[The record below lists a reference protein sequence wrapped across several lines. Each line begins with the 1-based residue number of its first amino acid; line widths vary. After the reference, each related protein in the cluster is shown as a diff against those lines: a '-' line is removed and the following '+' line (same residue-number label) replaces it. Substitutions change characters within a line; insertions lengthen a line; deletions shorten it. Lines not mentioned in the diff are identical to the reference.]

1 MATSTIF
8 NFNFNNSEIV
18 DSTGQWY
25 DATTGTPTTEFIN
38 HDGNTALLQR
48 AYIAETSYLRDI
60 NPVFFQSRD
69 PTFTAHTYTIELQI
83 YPLRDSG
90 GFGPWDGPVL
100 EFNTESD
107 ERGWVSLVSVQRA
120 SKSNTFYWHE
130 YGLGPDGTGIPF
142 LTVTAADGTYNRWYS
157 IRIERV
163 DDGTNTG
170 ATIKIYVDGTLVV
183 NETLTYSQDARRGRI
198 GSSIRYTYRRNSTSP
213 EGAGVAIDNFK
224 LTAGIAPS
232 SVVDVS
238 LANLQRN
245 NANLLSFIKGKVP
258 AVNDGALTIQKNGTN
273 VATFTANQSTAA
285 TANITVP
292 TAVSELTNDSGYLT
306 SSSNLDASKLTSG
319 TVDIA
324 RLPQGALERLIKVA
338 NEAARYALTTA
349 DVQLGDTVQQ
359 LDTGIMYIVTDA
371 DHLDSAAGYTEYTA
385 GTAASVP
392 WSGVTGKPTFAAV
405 ATSGAYS
412 DLTGT
417 PTIPTVNDA
426 TLTIQKNGTDVA
438 TFSANSSTNATANI
452 TVPTKT
458 SDLNNDS
465 GFITGVA
472 WDDVTNKPSF
482 ATVATSG
489 NYNDLSN
496 KPTIPTV
503 NNATLTIQKNG
514 TTVQTF
520 TANQS
525 TNATA
530 NITVPTKTSDLTND
544 SGFITSDNTK
554 IPLAGSNAIS
564 GSLIPST
571 DGTVNLGG
579 SSYQWN
585 QAYIKSLTING
596 TACGNILTH
605 NASEFVPR
613 SGGAV
618 MTGGFLFRNVSDNG
632 FRIGGGVA
640 TNDGSTI
647 AVYGK
652 DYRNRPGWVH
662 LEPNNGT
669 TIKMMELKPDGTWTW
684 NGTACQITSDQRLKQ
699 QITEIDDKLLDAW
712 EDVNLVQFKYN
723 DAVDTKKDKAR
734 LHTGYVVQQIDKA
747 CKSHNV
753 DISEYGLYCHEE
765 YPEETEEVEVEQA
778 DGTKVKERKVI
789 REASEHY
796 SLRYTEALV
805 VECKYLRRCIAR
817 LTARIEQLEKGKE
830 QEASK

>member
-25 DATTGTPTTEFIN
+25 NATTGTPTTEFIE

-120 SKSNTFYWHE
+120 SESNTFYWKE
-130 YGLGPDGTGIPF
+130 YNLSGTGIPF

-170 ATIKIYVDGTLVV
+170 ATVKIYVDGTLVA
-183 NETLTYSQDARRGRI
+183 NETLTYPQDARRGRI
-198 GSSIRYTYRRNSTSP
+198 GNSIRYTYRRNSTSP

-258 AVNDGALTIQKNGTN
+258 TVNDGTLTIQKNGTN

-458 SDLNNDS
+458 SDL
-465 GFITGVA
+465 
-472 WDDVTNKPSF
+472 
-482 ATVATSG
+482 
-489 NYNDLSN
+489 
-496 KPTIPTV
+496 
-503 NNATLTIQKNG
+503 
-514 TTVQTF
+514 
-520 TANQS
+520 
-525 TNATA
+525 
-530 NITVPTKTSDLTND
+530 TND

-571 DGTVNLGG
+571 DGTVDLGG
-579 SSYQWN
+579 PSYQWN
-585 QAYIKSLTING
+585 NAYIKSLTING
-596 TACGNILTH
+596 TACGDILTH
-605 NASEFVPR
+605 NASEFVNVTSNQTIGGQKIFSHGQIGVGRDLYHFASNPYAKNTPPANTSFQYVWF
-613 SGGAV
+613 SGNTASQGFANNWYSGYIEQRVYTDGSAQGKWSIRDTSESTIGIDLFVNGSDKQFRPQQGNAINLGTSTNKWKSFNGINPGALSLWSNNYISLDTTGFDV
-618 MTGGFLFRNVSDNG
+618 TATTIGTFTPTVDGWATLVIGQKNKPFGIWLIGGTIRESFYSVKNGDDYFIFALIPVRANVTMTVYCTADDIDSTRNVSWL
-632 FRIGGGVA
+632 RL
-640 TNDGSTI
+640 S
-647 AVYGK
+647 
-652 DYRNRPGWVH
+652 P
-662 LEPNNGT
+662 
-669 TIKMMELKPDGTWTW
+669 
-684 NGTACQITSDQRLKQ
+684 CQ
-699 QITEIDDKLLDAW
+699 
-712 EDVNLVQFKYN
+712 
-723 DAVDTKKDKAR
+723 
-734 LHTGYVVQQIDKA
+734 G
-747 CKSHNV
+747 NV
-753 DISEYGLYCHEE
+753 
-765 YPEETEEVEVEQA
+765 
-778 DGTKVKERKVI
+778 
-789 REASEHY
+789 
-796 SLRYTEALV
+796 
-805 VECKYLRRCIAR
+805 
-817 LTARIEQLEKGKE
+817 
-830 QEASK
+830 

>member
-25 DATTGTPTTEFIN
+25 NATTGTPTTEFIE

-48 AYIAETSYLRDI
+48 AFIAETSYLRDI

-90 GFGPWDGPVL
+90 GYGPWDGDVL
-100 EFNTESD
+100 DFNPNESD
-107 ERGWVSLVSVQRA
+107 EEGWVKLKTIQHVDRY
-120 SKSNTFYWHE
+120 NTFYWRE

-198 GSSIRYTYRRNSTSP
+198 GDLIRYTYRRNSTDP
-213 EGAGVAIDNFK
+213 RGAGVAIDNFK

-258 AVNDGALTIQKNGTN
+258 TVNDGTLTIKVNGAT
-273 VATFTANQSTAA
+273 AGTFTANQSTNA

-324 RLPQGALERLIKVA
+324 RLPQGALERLVKVA

-426 TLTIQKNGTDVA
+426 TLTIQ
-438 TFSANSSTNATANI
+438 
-452 TVPTKT
+452 
-458 SDLNNDS
+458 
-465 GFITGVA
+465 
-472 WDDVTNKPSF
+472 
-482 ATVATSG
+482 
-489 NYNDLSN
+489 
-496 KPTIPTV
+496 
-503 NNATLTIQKNG
+503 QNG
-514 TTVQTF
+514 TTVDTF
-520 TANQS
+520 TANS
-525 TNATA
+525 SSDKTV
-530 NITVPTKTSDLTND
+530 NISVPTKTSDLTND
-544 SGFITSDNTK
+544 SGFITGVTWNDV
-554 IPLAGSNAIS
+554 SNKPSFATVATS
-564 GSLIPST
+564 GSYNDLSNKPTIPTVNNGTLTIQKNGTTVDTFTANSST
-571 DGTVNLGG
+571 DKTVNISVPTNTSELTNGAG
-579 SSYQWN
+579 
-585 QAYIKSLTING
+585 YI
-596 TACGNILTH
+596 TADY
-605 NASEFVPR
+605 AVPR

-618 MTGGFLFRNVSDNG
+618 LSGDNLARAIDNSLLKICGGTAQNKG
-632 FRIGGGVA
+632 A
-640 TNDGSTI
+640 TL
-647 AVYGK
+647 ALHGK
-652 DYRNRPGWVH
+652 DSSASLFGSFILQPSTSESVF
-662 LEPNNGT
+662 NNM
-669 TIKMMELKPDGTWTW
+669 ILQPDGTWTW
-684 NGTACQITSDQRLKQ
+684 SGQAVQLISDQRLKQ
-699 QITEIDDKLLDAW
+699 QIAEIDDKLLDAW
-712 EDVNLVQFKYN
+712 EDVDLVQFKYN
-723 DAVDTKKDKAR
+723 DAVDQKGTKAR
-734 LHTGYVVQQIDKA
+734 LHTGFVVQQIDSA

-765 YPEETEEVEVEQA
+765 YPQETEEVEVEQA
-778 DGTKVKERKVI
+778 DGTKTKERKVI

-796 SLRYTEALV
+796 SLRYTEVYA
-805 VECKYLRRCIAR
+805 VECMYLRRCIAR
-817 LTARIEQLEKGKE
+817 LTARIEQLEKE
-830 QEASK
+830 QEAGK